1 MDVTMIV
8 LRLIHIFAGVFWVG
22 AVFVN
27 EGFLLPAVRAVGPAA
42 GPFMRH
48 LTVVKRYPMRI
59 ATSGVLVI
67 LSGLGMYWRNGATSG
82 GAWYRSRAAMTYG
95 IGALAAIT
103 ALAVGLAVIMR
114 AASKLTQVG
123 ESIQAAGGP
132 PSPEQAAT
140 VAALQQRMVTATHIV
155 AGLLGISVIA
165 MAIGRYV

>member
-1 MDVTMIV
+1 MLAAMFLVAIWLDASQPADAVPQTYAFLFFYLCFALAV
-8 LRLIHIFAGVFWVG
+8 AAATWSNWWRDARLAVPAHLIDM
-22 AVFVN
+22 AVFAVIVFSTN
-27 EGFLLPAVRAVGPAA
+27 GYTSPFFLVFILPLMSAA
-42 GPFMRH
+42 IRWG
-48 LTVVKRYPMRI
+48 
-59 ATSGVLVI
+59 
-67 LSGLGMYWRNGATSG
+67 WRET
-82 GAWYRSRAAMTYG
+82 
-95 IGALAAIT
+95 AIT

-140 VAALQQRMVTATHIV
+140 VAALQQRMTTATHIV